1 MGDMSRLASLANRS
15 FDGPI
20 EFPGLGLTFN
30 PAKTFFGTNIHW
42 YGIIIALGMVL
53 AILLCMYLARKN
65 ELSEENIL
73 DVVIWA
79 TPIGIICARI
89 YYVVFSF
96 DQYKDRLADIF
107 KIWEG
112 GIAIYGCVIGAIA
125 TVLVYCRVKKISPLK
140 LMDVCCIGLALG
152 QSVGRWGNFVNREA
166 FGSAVADTY
175 ILRMKLFT
183 DSSMTTWVTV
193 HPTFLYESLWTLA
206 LTALLL
212 VLIRHKKFDG
222 QIFWTY
228 ISLYGLGRF
237 FIESLRV
244 DSLYLGVFR
253 VSQIV
258 AGAAVIVGSI
268 MLAKGRGALGTNNN
282 MHNHQNH
289 SE

>member
-1 MGDMSRLASLANRS
+1 MGDISNIASLGSRS

-20 EFPGLGLTFN
+20 EFPGLGLLLN
-30 PAKTFFGTNIHW
+30 PSKTVLGTNIHW
-42 YGIIIALGMVL
+42 YGIIIALGMIL
-53 AILLCMYLARKN
+53 AIVLCMYLARKN
-65 ELSEENIL
+65 DLSEENIL

-89 YYVVFSF
+89 YYVAFSF

-125 TVLVYCRVKKISPLK
+125 TVLVYCRVKKISPLR
-140 LMDVCCIGLALG
+140 LLDVCCIGLAIG
-152 QSVGRWGNFVNREA
+152 QGVGRWGNFVNREA

-175 ILRMKLFT
+175 IFRMKLYA
-183 DSSMTTWVTV
+183 DSSMTTWATV

-206 LTALLL
+206 IAVFLV
-212 VLIRHKKFDG
+212 VLIRNKKFDG

-237 FIESLRV
+237 FIEALRT
-244 DSLYLGVFR
+244 DSLYVGMFK

-258 AGAAVIVGSI
+258 AVVAVIVGGV
-268 MLAKGRGALGTNNN
+268 MLVRGYRTGKTP
-282 MHNHQNH
+282 QNIQNTQ
-289 SE
+289 E